1 MYFFNFVS
9 NFIQFYALL
18 EFIVHLNIL
27 EMKKVII
34 IGNGIAG
41 TTAARWIRKLSDYS
55 IQIISDESDYFFSR
69 TALMYVYM
77 GHMRWQDIQV
87 YEEHFWSNNKIELL
101 NQTVIHINE
110 SDNSITLRN
119 NTKLNYDIL
128 VIATG
133 SKTKFYD
140 WPGLQFKGISGLYFK
155 SDLEY
160 IEAHSPKINH
170 AVIVGGGLIGIELA
184 EMLITRGKQV
194 TMLVREDSYWSN
206 ILPKEESKMVSK
218 HILQHHVE
226 IKFGTE
232 LQEIFAS
239 ESNEVSSIK
248 LSSGEIINCEYI
260 GIATGVSPNIECLKH
275 TNVKTNKGIL
285 VDKNLRTNV
294 KNIYAVGDCAE
305 LQFTD
310 DGRKAIEAVWYSGRM
325 MGEVVAHNICGIEM
339 EYEQGIWFNSAKFF
353 DIEYQVYG
361 YVPAKAV
368 EGVESVFWQHERE
381 DKSIRIV
388 FDSRSKIVIGFNL
401 MGVRFRHEVC
411 DKWIQ
416 DKIEL
421 VEVVQ
426 DISLAFFDPEFS
438 RNYSSNIVDVY
449 NAKFNT
455 KIRAK
460 VNSLNSVL
468 HFLKIKA

>member
-1 MYFFNFVS
+1 M
-9 NFIQFYALL
+9 
-18 EFIVHLNIL
+18 
-27 EMKKVII
+27 
-34 IGNGIAG
+34 
-41 TTAARWIRKLSDYS
+41 
-55 IQIISDESDYFFSR
+55 
-69 TALMYVYM
+69 
-77 GHMRWQDIQV
+77 
-87 YEEHFWSNNKIELL
+87 
-101 NQTVIHINE
+101 
-110 SDNSITLRN
+110 
-119 NTKLNYDIL
+119 
-128 VIATG
+128 
-133 SKTKFYD
+133 
-140 WPGLQFKGISGLYFK
+140 
-155 SDLEY
+155 
-160 IEAHSPKINH
+160 
-170 AVIVGGGLIGIELA
+170 
-184 EMLITRGKQV
+184 
-194 TMLVREDSYWSN
+194 
-206 ILPKEESKMVSK
+206 
-218 HILQHHVE
+218 
-226 IKFGTE
+226 
-232 LQEIFAS
+232 
-239 ESNEVSSIK
+239 
-248 LSSGEIINCEYI
+248 SSGEIINCEYI

-305 LQFTD
+305 LQFANN
-310 DGRKAIEAVWYSGRM
+310 GRKAIEAVWYSGRI

-368 EGVESVFWQHERE
+368 EGVESLFWQHESE

-388 FDSRSKIVIGFNL
+388 FDSRSKIVLGFNL